1 MTPAATAPA
10 AVVTCARMSAATRAA
25 AQTLLGEFLQ
35 GDAHY
40 RASSAVYGDSGPGA
54 LERALGLFS
63 DRPELGFVWLAFAE
77 QDGAHVPAGA
87 CVVCRAI
94 STSRGAVVAK
104 LDDVTIARRW
114 QGHGVGGAML
124 GALCEA
130 LRAEGIARLDTACH
144 RDNER
149 AWRFYARLGFRP
161 LDEERIALLL

>member
-10 AVVTCARMSAATRAA
+10 AGVTCARMSAATRAA

-40 RASSAVYGDSGPGA
+40 RASSAVYGDSGRGA
-54 LERALGLFS
+54 LERALDLFF
-63 DRPELGFVWLAFAE
+63 DHPQLGFVWLAFAE

-104 LDDVTIARRW
+104 LDDVTITRPSFSWCFSSRRP
-114 QGHGVGGAML
+114 A
-124 GALCEA
+124 
-130 LRAEGIARLDTACH
+130 TACFALYKS
-144 RDNER
+144 RLEKCQAAR
-149 AWRFYARLGFRP
+149 AKAA
-161 LDEERIALLL
+161 II